1 MRVSH
6 RGRRRLTVR
15 GVKHG
20 LDMVVSPKRYTEETQ
35 VFSVRMPKDMIREL
49 DSLAQRTGRTRN
61 ELIMMSLEFSL
72 EHMEITDDPGRKQ

>member
-1 MRVSH
+1 MED
-6 RGRRRLTVR
+6 
-15 GVKHG
+15 VKF
-20 LDMVVSPKRYTEETQ
+20 VVSPKRYTEETQ

-72 EHMEITDDPGRKQ
+72 EHMEITDDPGKKK

>member
-1 MRVSH
+1 MEN
-6 RGRRRLTVR
+6 
-15 GVKHG
+15 VK
-20 LDMVVSPKRYTEETQ
+20 LVVSPKRYTEETQ

-72 EHMEITDDPGRKQ
+72 EHMEITDDPGKQQ